1 MSQNLRAPAV
11 VPDAN
16 ILIALCSNEQLTFAA
31 AEAAFEQ
38 YVRDGWEFFAPS
50 IISAE
55 VLYVLCQKAV
65 QGILTEAEYKQSV
78 ELFINYMIA
87 IAPPDV
93 GDSSLIKRAEEIR
106 DGYGCSRSSDGFYIA
121 LAEELAK
128 TRTTE
133 LLTFDKGFINQAAKN
148 APTITVTLLSI

>member
-1 MSQNLRAPAV
+1 
-11 VPDAN
+11 
-16 ILIALCSNEQLTFAA
+16 
-31 AEAAFEQ
+31 
-38 YVRDGWEFFAPS
+38 VRDGWEFFAPS

-55 VLYVLCQKAV
+55 VWYVLCQKAA

-78 ELFINYMIA
+78 KLFINYMSA
-87 IAPPDV
+87 VASPDG

-133 LLTFDKGFINQAAKN
+133 LLTFDKGFINQTAKN
-148 APTITVTLLSI
+148 APTVTVTLLPI